1 MIALDV
7 ALALEILDDF
17 TGRPLKPAALRF
29 SLDGQ
34 EARPIQ
40 KDGGW
45 FVFLSPGP
53 GMHELSVRAP
63 GYQGER
69 LTFPGVGEGEE
80 PRLETLRLLPAPDY
94 RFGRRV
100 TTLTLRF
107 LDKSGRPPRDLEVYR
122 LGSDRQS
129 LRLAQDDAAAG
140 ARALRLFAP
149 EKPAR
154 LPLPGLFYLED
165 GEAGELLCLSLPE
178 GAIYALETP
187 LRLAHKRGRLLRPCR
202 ALRPDAEGRAFLALG
217 EETEARLLIK
227 YARGFAVKTAEAAPY
242 ADARADIVL
251 D

>member
-53 GMHELSVRAP
+53 GMHELMVCAP

-122 LGSDRQS
+122 LGCDGPAPPRAHA
-129 LRLAQDDAAAG
+129 LPPAG
-140 ARALRLFAP
+140 ARALR
-149 EKPAR
+149 
-154 LPLPGLFYLED
+154 
-165 GEAGELLCLSLPE
+165 
-178 GAIYALETP
+178 
-187 LRLAHKRGRLLRPCR
+187 
-202 ALRPDAEGRAFLALG
+202 
-217 EETEARLLIK
+217 
-227 YARGFAVKTAEAAPY
+227 
-242 ADARADIVL
+242 
-251 D
+251 